1 MTRTCRR
8 LLAVS
13 ILLYGWFDSSTRL
26 TIFVAATETLYVSAT
41 GNGALCTKTSPCGL
55 IQNAIDLAKS
65 GDVISIGAGTFVEN
79 VVIAKNTSSMTL
91 QGVAPEA
98 TIIQSAGGIPNQT
111 NPDQVPVD
119 IILDVH
125 SPGTIVQDLST
136 LHPPGNVTKRDI
148 GIFVR
153 SAANFSVLRRLH
165 VQRNRT
171 GSGAELEP
179 YVPGSRGILVYD
191 ATGEMC
197 RDDLRVPKNIMVG
210 FDAPHFFLNSTFVI
224 PSSFS
229 DSRCHY

>member
-26 TIFVAATETLYVSAT
+26 TIFAAATETLYVSAT

-229 DSRCHY
+229 DSRCNY